1 MKFKKIYIEITN
13 VCNLNCSFC
22 IKDNRIKKNMSID
35 EFENILR
42 QIDKYTDYI
51 YLHVKGEPLIHNNL
65 DEILSLTNKYNKYV
79 NITTNGV
86 FLKEKVNILKKYNN
100 IRQINISLHSENN
113 KINYIEDI
121 MEAVDNLKNIFIV
134 YRFWTLK
141 DNKLDNKML
150 KYLEIIREKYNIDN
164 STYEEIINGKNIK
177 IKNNVY
183 INKDKEFEWPDI
195 NNNYYNEY
203 GFCYGLKNQ
212 IGILV
217 DGTITICCLDSFGV
231 SNLGNIFKDGMDN
244 VIDSDKVKKII
255 KGFNDRKVYLDICKH
270 CSYKERFDKKILCN
284 KKQVA

>member
-86 FLKEKVNILKKYNN
+86 FLKKKVNILKKYNN

-270 CSYKERFDKKILCN
+270 CSYKERFDKKNIM
-284 KKQVA
+284 